1 MAGFREDFYVRLGR
15 DYHENTENSFLY
27 GYVKSKRESNL
38 RIRMKEEYYCLVD
51 TAASRKRYVRF
62 LVKALL
68 SDKTLSDSFDRI
80 HSLPELLDSI
90 SFYEEKTDGS
100 ERPGE
105 SGKSELETEWE
116 TERLE
121 LENEREAL
129 KHAEGDLCG
138 DRLRLLDKYMDN
150 SKVSESDISVDADID
165 MLRRISSELLDSFE
179 FDGEKKNPYVE
190 LMSSYLDFYYGI
202 ISKAGYVSRLLE
214 FWAGNSKYIPDKKSL
229 AYFTEF
235 GKQTFGDDVF
245 AGCGRAALRLARLMQ
260 LGEEN
265 YEKFNIEAD
274 RFFEAE
280 FLDKLTEN
288 LQRDILTVDVH
299 TLLYDAGF
307 SNGGRPRKKDK
318 SMDIMDAYFRYVGDN
333 PFSGGTGYVEIPGGY
348 TTWDEYYNACDN
360 VRDRLNSDKRASAYQ
375 NVFMPMW
382 IDNDTGGGI
391 FLIGKRQFAENAD
404 VRLASNCEFGV
415 VYFYGTDGGSAFE
428 FSAFQEGTF
437 DENVFP
443 GMSEA
448 VSWFRNYDYKA
459 DSMEE
464 YRRYNGDAPAGC
476 PEVFLKYFKG
486 YDNVKA
492 EVADISGE
500 VTGNSALYGD
510 VDESDIRDTLEAFD
524 REQEEKE
531 RKKRLRMTFQSP
543 KIK

>member
-51 TAASRKRYVRF
+51 TAASRKKYVRF

-105 SGKSELETEWE
+105 IGKSELETEWE
-116 TERLE
+116 TVRLE
-121 LENEREAL
+121 LETECEAL

-202 ISKAGYVSRLLE
+202 IFKAGYVSRLLE

>member
-51 TAASRKRYVRF
+51 TAASRKKYVRF

-105 SGKSELETEWE
+105 IGKSELETEWE
-116 TERLE
+116 TVRLE
-121 LENEREAL
+121 LETECEAL

-464 YRRYNGDAPAGC
+464 YRWYNGDAPAGC

>member
-51 TAASRKRYVRF
+51 TAASRKKYVRF

-105 SGKSELETEWE
+105 IGKSELETEWE
-116 TERLE
+116 TVRLE
-121 LENEREAL
+121 LETECEAL

-333 PFSGGTGYVEIPGGY
+333 PFFGGTGYVEIPGGY

-510 VDESDIRDTLEAFD
+510 IDESDIRDTLEAFD

>member
-51 TAASRKRYVRF
+51 TAASRKKYVRF

-100 ERPGE
+100 ERLGE
-105 SGKSELETEWE
+105 IGKSELETEWE
-116 TERLE
+116 TVRLE
-121 LENEREAL
+121 LETECEAL

-333 PFSGGTGYVEIPGGY
+333 PFFGGTGYVEIPGGY

>member
-51 TAASRKRYVRF
+51 TAASRKKYVRF

-105 SGKSELETEWE
+105 IGKSELETEWE
-116 TERLE
+116 TVRLE
-121 LENEREAL
+121 LETECEAL

-333 PFSGGTGYVEIPGGY
+333 PFFGGTGYVEIPGGY

-360 VRDRLNSDKRASAYQ
+360 VRDRLNSYKRASAYQ

-428 FSAFQEGTF
+428 FSAFQEGSF

-476 PEVFLKYFKG
+476 PEVFLKYFKD

-492 EVADISGE
+492 EAAGISDKAAG
-500 VTGNSALYGD
+500 SPALYGD
-510 VDESDIRDTLEAFD
+510 IDESDIRATLEAFD
-524 REQEEKE
+524 REQEEAE
-531 RKKRLRMTFQSP
+531 RKKQLRMTFQSQ
-543 KIK
+543 KVK

>member
-51 TAASRKRYVRF
+51 TAASRKKYVRF

-105 SGKSELETEWE
+105 IGKSELETEWE
-116 TERLE
+116 TVRLE
-121 LENEREAL
+121 LETECEAL

-333 PFSGGTGYVEIPGGY
+333 PFFGGTGYVEIPGGY

-476 PEVFLKYFKG
+476 PEVFLKYFKD

-492 EVADISGE
+492 EAAGISDKAAGS
-500 VTGNSALYGD
+500 SALYGD
-510 VDESDIRDTLEAFD
+510 IDESDIRAMLEAFD
-524 REQEEKE
+524 REQEEAE
-531 RKKRLRMTFQSP
+531 RKKQLRMTFQSQ
-543 KIK
+543 KVK

>member
-51 TAASRKRYVRF
+51 TAASRKKYVRF

-105 SGKSELETEWE
+105 IGKSELETEWE
-116 TERLE
+116 TVRLE
-121 LENEREAL
+121 LETECEAL

-333 PFSGGTGYVEIPGGY
+333 PFFGGTGYVEIPGGY

-492 EVADISGE
+492 EVADISDKAAGS
-500 VTGNSALYGD
+500 SALYGD
-510 VDESDIRDTLEAFD
+510 IDESDIRATLEAFD
-524 REQEEKE
+524 REQEEAE
-531 RKKRLRMTFQSP
+531 RKKQLRMTFQSQ
-543 KIK
+543 KVK

>member
-1 MAGFREDFYVRLGR
+1 MAGFREDFYVRLRR

-51 TAASRKRYVRF
+51 TAASRKKYVRF

-105 SGKSELETEWE
+105 IGKSELETEWE
-116 TERLE
+116 TVRLE
-121 LENEREAL
+121 LETECEAL

>member
-1 MAGFREDFYVRLGR
+1 VAGFREDFYVRLGR

-51 TAASRKRYVRF
+51 TAASRKKYVRF

-105 SGKSELETEWE
+105 IGKSELETEWE
-116 TERLE
+116 TVRLE
-121 LENEREAL
+121 LETECEAL

>member
-51 TAASRKRYVRF
+51 TAASRKKYVRF

-105 SGKSELETEWE
+105 IGKSELETEWE
-116 TERLE
+116 TVRLE
-121 LENEREAL
+121 LETECEAL

-235 GKQTFGDDVF
+235 GKQTYGDDVF

>member
-51 TAASRKRYVRF
+51 TAASRKKYVRF

-105 SGKSELETEWE
+105 IGKSELETEWE
-116 TERLE
+116 TVRLE
-121 LENEREAL
+121 LETECEAL

-415 VYFYGTDGGSAFE
+415 VYFYGTDGGRAFE

>member
-51 TAASRKRYVRF
+51 TAASRKKYVRF

-116 TERLE
+116 TVRLE
-121 LENEREAL
+121 LETECEAL

-265 YEKFNIEAD
+265 YEKFNI
-274 RFFEAE
+274 EAE

>member
-51 TAASRKRYVRF
+51 TAASRKKYVRF

-105 SGKSELETEWE
+105 IGKSELETEWE
-116 TERLE
+116 TVRLE
-121 LENEREAL
+121 LETECEAL

-333 PFSGGTGYVEIPGGY
+333 PFFGGTGYVEIPGGY
-348 TTWDEYYNACDN
+348 TTWDDYYIACDN

-476 PEVFLKYFKG
+476 PEVFLKYFKD

-492 EVADISGE
+492 EAAGISDKAAGS
-500 VTGNSALYGD
+500 SALYGD
-510 VDESDIRDTLEAFD
+510 IDESDIRATLEAFD
-524 REQEEKE
+524 REQEEAE
-531 RKKRLRMTFQSP
+531 RKKQLRMTFQSQ
-543 KIK
+543 KVK

>member
-51 TAASRKRYVRF
+51 TAASRKKYVRF

-105 SGKSELETEWE
+105 IGKSELETEWE
-116 TERLE
+116 TVRLE
-121 LENEREAL
+121 LETECEAL

-448 VSWFRNYDYKA
+448 ESWFRNYDYKA

>member
-51 TAASRKRYVRF
+51 TAASRKKYVRF

-68 SDKTLSDSFDRI
+68 SDKNLSDSFDRI

-105 SGKSELETEWE
+105 IGKSELETEWE
-116 TERLE
+116 TVRLE
-121 LENEREAL
+121 LETECEAL

>member
-51 TAASRKRYVRF
+51 TAASRKKYVRF

-105 SGKSELETEWE
+105 IGKSELETEWE
-116 TERLE
+116 TVRLE
-121 LENEREAL
+121 LETECEAL

-235 GKQTFGDDVF
+235 GKQTFGDVVF

-333 PFSGGTGYVEIPGGY
+333 PFFGGTGYVEIPGGY

-360 VRDRLNSDKRASAYQ
+360 VRDRLNSYKRASAYQ

-428 FSAFQEGTF
+428 FSAFQEGSF

-476 PEVFLKYFKG
+476 PEVFLKYFKD

-492 EVADISGE
+492 EAAGISDKAAGS
-500 VTGNSALYGD
+500 SALYGD
-510 VDESDIRDTLEAFD
+510 IDESDIRATLEAFD
-524 REQEEKE
+524 REQDEAE
-531 RKKRLRMTFQSP
+531 RKKQLRMTFQSQ
-543 KIK
+543 KVK

>member
-51 TAASRKRYVRF
+51 TAASRKKYVRF

-105 SGKSELETEWE
+105 IGKSELETEWE
-116 TERLE
+116 TVRLE
-121 LENEREAL
+121 LETECEAL

-333 PFSGGTGYVEIPGGY
+333 PFFGGTGYVEIPGGY

-510 VDESDIRDTLEAFD
+510 VDESDIRATLEAFD
-524 REQEEKE
+524 REQEEAE
-531 RKKRLRMTFQSP
+531 RKKQLRMTFQSQ
-543 KIK
+543 KVK

>member
-51 TAASRKRYVRF
+51 TAASRKKYVRF

-105 SGKSELETEWE
+105 IGKSELETEWE
-116 TERLE
+116 TVRLE
-121 LENEREAL
+121 LETECEAL

-138 DRLRLLDKYMDN
+138 DRLRLLGKYMDN

-333 PFSGGTGYVEIPGGY
+333 PFFGGTGYVEIPGGY

-437 DENVFP
+437 DENVFS

-476 PEVFLKYFKG
+476 PEVFLKYFKD

-492 EVADISGE
+492 EAAGISDKAAGS
-500 VTGNSALYGD
+500 SALYGD
-510 VDESDIRDTLEAFD
+510 IDESDIRATLEAFD
-524 REQEEKE
+524 REQEEAE
-531 RKKRLRMTFQSP
+531 RKKQLRMTFQSQ
-543 KIK
+543 KVK

>member
-1 MAGFREDFYVRLGR
+1 MAGFREDFYARIGR
-15 DYHENTENSFLY
+15 DYHENMENSFLY

-51 TAASRKRYVRF
+51 TAASRKKYVRF

-105 SGKSELETEWE
+105 IGKSELETEWE
-116 TERLE
+116 TVRLE
-121 LENEREAL
+121 LETECETL

-150 SKVSESDISVDADID
+150 SKVSEFDISVDADID

-288 LQRDILTVDVH
+288 LQRDILTIDVN

-307 SNGGRPRKKDK
+307 SNGGKPRKKDK

>member
-51 TAASRKRYVRF
+51 TAASRKKYVRF

-105 SGKSELETEWE
+105 IGKSELETEWE
-116 TERLE
+116 TVRLE
-121 LENEREAL
+121 LETECEAL

-476 PEVFLKYFKG
+476 SEVFLKYFKG

>member
-51 TAASRKRYVRF
+51 TAASRKKYVRF

-105 SGKSELETEWE
+105 IGKSELETEWE
-116 TERLE
+116 TVRLE
-121 LENEREAL
+121 LETECEAL

-428 FSAFQEGTF
+428 FSEFQEGTF

>member
-105 SGKSELETEWE
+105 SGKSELGTEWE
-116 TERLE
+116 TVRLE
-121 LENEREAL
+121 LENECEAL

-150 SKVSESDISVDADID
+150 SKVSESDIGVDADID

>member
-51 TAASRKRYVRF
+51 TAASRKKYVRF

-100 ERPGE
+100 ERLGE
-105 SGKSELETEWE
+105 IGKSELETEWE
-116 TERLE
+116 TVRLE
-121 LENEREAL
+121 LETECEAL

-333 PFSGGTGYVEIPGGY
+333 PFFGGTGYVEIPGGY

-360 VRDRLNSDKRASAYQ
+360 VRDRLNSYKRASAYQ

-428 FSAFQEGTF
+428 FSAFQEGSF

-476 PEVFLKYFKG
+476 PEVFLKYFKD

-492 EVADISGE
+492 EAAGISDKAVGS
-500 VTGNSALYGD
+500 SALYGD
-510 VDESDIRDTLEAFD
+510 IDESDIRATLEAFD
-524 REQEEKE
+524 REQDEAE
-531 RKKRLRMTFQSP
+531 RKKQLRMTFQSQ
-543 KIK
+543 KVK

>member
-51 TAASRKRYVRF
+51 TAASRKKYVRF

-105 SGKSELETEWE
+105 IGKSELETEWE
-116 TERLE
+116 TVRLE
-121 LENEREAL
+121 LETECEAL

-360 VRDRLNSDKRASAYQ
+360 VRDRLNSDRRASAYQ

>member
-51 TAASRKRYVRF
+51 TAASRKKYVRF

-105 SGKSELETEWE
+105 IGKSELETEWE
-116 TERLE
+116 TVRLE
-121 LENEREAL
+121 LETECEAL

-333 PFSGGTGYVEIPGGY
+333 PFFGGTGYVEIPGGY

-476 PEVFLKYFKG
+476 PEVFLKYFKD

-492 EVADISGE
+492 EAAGISDKAAGS
-500 VTGNSALYGD
+500 SALYGD
-510 VDESDIRDTLEAFD
+510 IDESDIRATLEAFD

-531 RKKRLRMTFQSP
+531 RKKQLRMTFQSP

>member
-51 TAASRKRYVRF
+51 TAASRKKYVRF

-100 ERPGE
+100 ERLGE
-105 SGKSELETEWE
+105 IGKSELETEWE
-116 TERLE
+116 TVRLE
-121 LENEREAL
+121 LETECEAL

-333 PFSGGTGYVEIPGGY
+333 PFFGGTGYVEIPGGY

-360 VRDRLNSDKRASAYQ
+360 VRDRLNSYKRASAYQ

-428 FSAFQEGTF
+428 FSAFQEGSF

-476 PEVFLKYFKG
+476 PEVFLKYFKD

-492 EVADISGE
+492 EAAGISDKAAGS
-500 VTGNSALYGD
+500 SALYGD
-510 VDESDIRDTLEAFD
+510 IDESDIRATLEAFD
-524 REQEEKE
+524 REQDEAE
-531 RKKRLRMTFQSP
+531 RKKQLRMTFQSQEV
-543 KIK
+543 K

>member
-51 TAASRKRYVRF
+51 TAASRKKYVRF

-100 ERPGE
+100 ERLGE
-105 SGKSELETEWE
+105 IGKSELETEWE
-116 TERLE
+116 TVRLE
-121 LENEREAL
+121 LETECEAL

-333 PFSGGTGYVEIPGGY
+333 PFFGGTGYVEIPGGY

-360 VRDRLNSDKRASAYQ
+360 VRDRLNSYKRASAYQ

-428 FSAFQEGTF
+428 FSAFQEGSF

-476 PEVFLKYFKG
+476 PEVFLKYFKD

-492 EVADISGE
+492 EAAGISDKAAGS
-500 VTGNSALYGD
+500 SALYGD
-510 VDESDIRDTLEAFD
+510 IDESDIRATLEAFD
-524 REQEEKE
+524 REQDEAE
-531 RKKRLRMTFQSP
+531 RKKQLRMTFQSQ
-543 KIK
+543 KVK

>member
-51 TAASRKRYVRF
+51 TAASRKKYVRF

-105 SGKSELETEWE
+105 IGKSELETEWE
-116 TERLE
+116 TVRLE
-121 LENEREAL
+121 LETECEAL

-245 AGCGRAALRLARLMQ
+245 AGCGRAALRLARLRQ

-360 VRDRLNSDKRASAYQ
+360 VRDRLNSDKRASVYQ

-415 VYFYGTDGGSAFE
+415 VYFYGTDGGSVFE

-492 EVADISGE
+492 EVVDISGE

>member
-51 TAASRKRYVRF
+51 TAASRKKYVRF

-105 SGKSELETEWE
+105 IGKSELETEWE
-116 TERLE
+116 TVRLE
-121 LENEREAL
+121 LETECEAL

-288 LQRDILTVDVH
+288 LQRDILTIDVN

-476 PEVFLKYFKG
+476 PEVFLKYFKD

-492 EVADISGE
+492 EAAGISDKAAGS
-500 VTGNSALYGD
+500 SALYGD
-510 VDESDIRDTLEAFD
+510 IDESDIRATLEAFD
-524 REQEEKE
+524 REQEEAE
-531 RKKRLRMTFQSP
+531 RKKQLRMTFQSQ
-543 KIK
+543 KVK

>member
-38 RIRMKEEYYCLVD
+38 RIWMKEEYYCLVD
-51 TAASRKRYVRF
+51 TAASRKKYVRF

-105 SGKSELETEWE
+105 IGKSELETEWE
-116 TERLE
+116 TVRLE
-121 LENEREAL
+121 LETECEAL

>member
-51 TAASRKRYVRF
+51 TAASRKKYVRF

-105 SGKSELETEWE
+105 IGKSELETEWE
-116 TERLE
+116 TVRLE
-121 LENEREAL
+121 LETECEAL

-318 SMDIMDAYFRYVGDN
+318 SMDIMDAYFRCVGDN

>member
-51 TAASRKRYVRF
+51 TAASRKKYVRF

-105 SGKSELETEWE
+105 IGKSELETEWE
-116 TERLE
+116 TVRLE
-121 LENEREAL
+121 LETECEAL

-333 PFSGGTGYVEIPGGY
+333 PFFGGTGYVEIPGGY

-360 VRDRLNSDKRASAYQ
+360 VRDRLNSYKRASAYQ

-428 FSAFQEGTF
+428 FSAFQEGSF

-476 PEVFLKYFKG
+476 PEVFLKYFKD

-492 EVADISGE
+492 EAAGISDKAAGS
-500 VTGNSALYGD
+500 SALYGD
-510 VDESDIRDTLEAFD
+510 IDESDIRATLEAFD
-524 REQEEKE
+524 REQEEAE
-531 RKKRLRMTFQSP
+531 RKKQLRMTFQSQ
-543 KIK
+543 KVK

>member
-51 TAASRKRYVRF
+51 TAASRKKYVRF

-105 SGKSELETEWE
+105 IGKSELETEWE
-116 TERLE
+116 TVRLE
-121 LENEREAL
+121 LETECEAL

-333 PFSGGTGYVEIPGGY
+333 PFFGGTGYVEIPGGY

-360 VRDRLNSDKRASAYQ
+360 VRDRLNSDKRASVYQ

-531 RKKRLRMTFQSP
+531 RKKRLRMIFQSP

>member
-51 TAASRKRYVRF
+51 TAASRKKYVRF

-105 SGKSELETEWE
+105 IGKSELETEC
-116 TERLE
+116 
-121 LENEREAL
+121 EAL

>member
-51 TAASRKRYVRF
+51 TAASRKKYVRF

-105 SGKSELETEWE
+105 IGKSELETEWE
-116 TERLE
+116 TVRLE
-121 LENEREAL
+121 LETECEAL

-415 VYFYGTDGGSAFE
+415 VYFYETDGGSAFE

>member
-51 TAASRKRYVRF
+51 TAASRKKYVRF

-105 SGKSELETEWE
+105 IGKSELETEWE
-116 TERLE
+116 TVRLE
-121 LENEREAL
+121 LETECEAL

-307 SNGGRPRKKDK
+307 SNGGRPSKKDK

-333 PFSGGTGYVEIPGGY
+333 PFFGGTGYVEIPGGY

-476 PEVFLKYFKG
+476 PEVFLKYFKD

-492 EVADISGE
+492 EAAGISDKAAGS
-500 VTGNSALYGD
+500 SALYGD
-510 VDESDIRDTLEAFD
+510 IDESDIRATLEAFD
-524 REQEEKE
+524 REQEEAE
-531 RKKRLRMTFQSP
+531 RKKQLRMTFQSQ
-543 KIK
+543 KVK

>member
-51 TAASRKRYVRF
+51 TAASRKKYVRF

-105 SGKSELETEWE
+105 IGKSELETEWE
-116 TERLE
+116 TVRLE
-121 LENEREAL
+121 LETECEAL

-333 PFSGGTGYVEIPGGY
+333 PFFGGTGYVEIPGGY

-428 FSAFQEGTF
+428 ISAFQEGTF

>member
-51 TAASRKRYVRF
+51 TAASRKKYVRF

-105 SGKSELETEWE
+105 IGKSELETEWE
-116 TERLE
+116 TVRLE
-121 LENEREAL
+121 LETECEAL

-333 PFSGGTGYVEIPGGY
+333 PFFGGTGYVEIPGGY

-448 VSWFRNYDYKA
+448 VSWVRNYDYKA

>member
-51 TAASRKRYVRF
+51 TAASRKKYVRF

-105 SGKSELETEWE
+105 IGKSELETEWE
-116 TERLE
+116 TVRLE
-121 LENEREAL
+121 LETECEAL

-333 PFSGGTGYVEIPGGY
+333 PFFGGTGYVEIPGGY

-360 VRDRLNSDKRASAYQ
+360 VRDRLNSYKRASAYQ

-428 FSAFQEGTF
+428 FSAFQEGSF

-476 PEVFLKYFKG
+476 PEVFLKYFKD

-492 EVADISGE
+492 EAAGISDKAAGS
-500 VTGNSALYGD
+500 SALYGD
-510 VDESDIRDTLEAFD
+510 VDESDIRATLEAFD
-524 REQEEKE
+524 REQEEAE
-531 RKKRLRMTFQSP
+531 RKKQLRMTFQSQ
-543 KIK
+543 KVK

>member
-51 TAASRKRYVRF
+51 TAASRKKYVRF

-105 SGKSELETEWE
+105 IGKSELETEWE
-116 TERLE
+116 TVRLE
-121 LENEREAL
+121 LETECEAL

-307 SNGGRPRKKDK
+307 SNGGRLRKKDK

-333 PFSGGTGYVEIPGGY
+333 PFFGGTGYVEIPGGY